1 MLKRNL
7 HQGLI
12 SLKILLIIFVVIE
25 ASYEQ
30 LDHQHSHKPLS
41 KHFVLVHGSCLG
53 AWSWYKLLPLLKSS
67 GHTVTAIDLAASG
80 INPLQPNDLQSISE
94 YFQPLADLMVSL
106 PSDER
111 VILVGHS
118 LGGLAISHAMQH
130 FPDKISAGVFV
141 TAQMPGPNLNVSIL
155 SQELLNRSGP
165 GLDNKFMYNNGPNNT
180 PTTFLFGPNFLSQK
194 VYDLSPPED
203 IALASTLMRP
213 LRLFSMQDMSEVIVL
228 TDQKYG
234 SVPRVYI
241 ISEED
246 KITDKEVER
255 WMLKKNPPNRV
266 EKIKGSDHMVM
277 VSQPLQLWVHLQ
289 SIAADFD

>member
-12 SLKILLIIFVVIE
+12 SLKILLIMFVVIE
-25 ASYEQ
+25 TSYEQ

-41 KHFVLVHGSCLG
+41 NHFVLVHGSCLG

-94 YFQPLADLMVSL
+94 YFQPLTDMMVSL
-106 PSDER
+106 PFNDR

-130 FPDKISAGVFV
+130 FPDKISVGVFV
-141 TAQMPGPNLNVSIL
+141 TAQMPGPALTVSIL
-155 SQELLNRSGP
+155 SQE
-165 GLDNKFMYNNGPNNT
+165 
-180 PTTFLFGPNFLSQK
+180 

-203 IALASTLMRP
+203 IALATTLMRP

-246 KITDKEVER
+246 RIMDKEVER

-266 EKIKGSDHMVM
+266 EKIRGSDHMVM
-277 VSQPLQLWVHLQ
+277 VSQPLQLWAHLQ
-289 SIAADFD
+289 SIAADFG